1 MRQTKRL
8 KKLSL
13 LCLAIILANFL
24 WSWNSGEFVFFGDIF
39 GMFLF
44 LLLIVCAAWTIKYL
58 KETPKSIEDFIPL
71 FLIVIYL
78 FYLFSG
84 GQNKLNYI
92 VYRNMR
98 NDVIEMVENHQ
109 LYVDEDKSFVAL
121 PQKYR
126 KCSSGGDVLIYQDEE
141 YVVGCWVKR
150 GFLDNGFKM
159 FAYTSANGSSDVEQM
174 IAACVWS
181 GYEIHSEQI
190 EKGWYYIYAT
200 DKNDY

>member
-92 VYRNMR
+92 VYRDMR
-98 NDVIEMVENHQ
+98 NDVVEMVEDHQ
-109 LYVDEDKSFVAL
+109 LYVDEDEKFVEL

-141 YVVGCWVKR
+141 YVVGFWVKGDFWTMDLKCLFIPPQIVLR
-150 GFLDNGFKM
+150 M
-159 FAYTSANGSSDVEQM
+159 SS
-174 IAACVWS
+174 
-181 GYEIHSEQI
+181 
-190 EKGWYYIYAT
+190 K
-200 DKNDY
+200 